1 MARVKRGTVSHRRRE
16 STLKKTK
23 GFGWGRKAKYRL
35 AKDALR
41 HAWEYSF
48 RDRKAK
54 KRLFRQNWQIAVNS
68 ALKEQGVTYSRFIG
82 DLKKHNIELD
92 RKILAQLAKDNPQ
105 TFRKIVEQAREKV

>member
-1 MARVKRGTVSHRRRE
+1 MARVKRGTVTHRRRE

-23 GFGWGRKAKYRL
+23 GFNWGRNAKYRL

-54 KRLFRQNWQIAVNS
+54 KRLFRRGWQIAVNS
-68 ALKEQGVTYSRFIG
+68 TSKEQGVTYSKFIG
-82 DLKKHNIELD
+82 GLKKHNIELN

-105 TFRKIVEQAREKV
+105 AFQKIVDKAIEKI